1 MSLFYLFRVEEE
13 RGICVGVSCLSAF
26 MIPLTWFGDNKVLER
41 DYPMWPQC
49 GEGFIPLS
57 LLSFS
62 HTHSIFF
69 FLSVTFSL
77 RNDYVIWLRIYKHTC
92 LLTLYQNPT
101 MTEQRLLYIFFILLI
116 IMYYIKS
123 FIFAFIIWMTL
134 IILYLFYM
142 ETICLTKL
150 SN

>member
-49 GEGFIPLS
+49 GEGYIPLS

-62 HTHSIFF
+62 HTYSIFF

-77 RNDYVIWLRIYKHTC
+77 RNDYVIWLRYKHTC

-101 MTEQRLLYIFFILLI
+101 MTEQLLLYMFFILLI

-123 FIFAFIIWMTL
+123 FVFAL
-134 IILYLFYM
+134 LF
-142 ETICLTKL
+142 EWH
-150 SN
+150 